1 MEHMRT
7 ITLILFL
14 LVTLAGNSTKAQ
26 SRVWTLD
33 ECIDYALDKS
43 IDIQKARL
51 STGRSEL
58 NAAQALNNRL
68 PSLTGSVRQNASW
81 AKSYEG
87 STGNYGKLS
96 GSSST
101 SFSLSSG
108 VTLYNGLKLQ
118 NRIRQ
123 SNLDVESSRYYEETI
138 KESVALNILDA
149 FLQVLYA
156 TENVKNDL
164 KQIEATTQQLDLA
177 RERLNLSVISTSDFL
192 QIKSQLASEKLTLAN
207 AQNQLTLARV
217 NLMQGMELPVMPDFE
232 VAAPELAT
240 VLENKEIPLA
250 QEVYNLALGI
260 KPEVKNAELNS
271 EASRLDVDMA
281 KADLL
286 PTLSLD
292 AGLGTGYANGQTG
305 SGYFDQLSNKIT
317 PSAGL
322 SLSIPI
328 FRNKQVRTNIS
339 LAQLSIADAELTEI
353 NTKNQLRK
361 AIEQACADVIAARSE
376 YLASQEQYMAISE
389 SNQVATDKYELG
401 LINSVD
407 FLFEKTNLIQSESQ
421 LLQAKYNLVF
431 AHKVVDFYKGIPIR
445 I

>member
-33 ECIDYALDKS
+33 DCIDYALDKS

-87 STGNYGKLS
+87 STGNYGNLS

-156 TENVKNDL
+156 TENVKNNQ
-164 KQIEATTQQLDLA
+164 KQIEATTQQLALA

-271 EASRLDVDMA
+271 EAARLDVDMA

-292 AGLGTGYANGQTG
+292 AGLGTGYANGLTG
-305 SGYFDQLSNKIT
+305 SGYFDQHLQQDHTFGRIK
-317 PSAGL
+317 P
-322 SLSIPI
+322 
-328 FRNKQVRTNIS
+328 F
-339 LAQLSIADAELTEI
+339 
-353 NTKNQLRK
+353 
-361 AIEQACADVIAARSE
+361 
-376 YLASQEQYMAISE
+376 
-389 SNQVATDKYELG
+389 
-401 LINSVD
+401 NSH
-407 FLFEKTNLIQSESQ
+407 FPE
-421 LLQAKYNLVF
+421 
-431 AHKVVDFYKGIPIR
+431 
-445 I
+445 